1 MQKKYVQKLFIFLTI
16 LAGTCFSF
24 VSLAQAETLNEKSD
38 EKKEELDEL
47 LEEKKSYQKILDIKT
62 KQEQLVSSQVQ
73 SLQAQ
78 ADTVEKNIRENE
90 EKAEQLEREIGVLSQ
105 EIQAKNILV
114 DMKKI
119 ALSHLMRDFYD
130 KKQSGFLTAFFGVGA
145 GGAFLASQDHSIQL
159 QSRVMTVLE
168 EIKVTKS
175 VLEEDKKE
183 LDLKQADLETV
194 VDRLEKQGIYLEG
207 ATQDKQKVLSQ
218 TQQEKGKY
226 AWRLSNV
233 EEKIKEIEQEI
244 AEIEAAKIN
253 GLDLSSMP
261 AAKKGLLAYPVGS
274 VRITQNYGKTT
285 FTRWYT
291 FHNGIDFGGPT
302 GTPIFSVADGKVIA
316 DGDSGNYAYGKWIA
330 IEHEK
335 GGKKL
340 VTLYGHLSKKRVK
353 KGDSVAQGQKIGD
366 MGSTG
371 YSTGPHLHFSVFSA
385 SSFEVVDSAKVSGIK
400 VPIGAHVNPM
410 KYLE

>member
-1 MQKKYVQKLFIFLTI
+1 MQKKYVQKFFIFLI
-16 LAGTCFSF
+16 IIAGTCFSF
-24 VSLAQAETLNEKSD
+24 ISLVQAETLNEKSD

-47 LEEKKSYQKILDIKT
+47 IEEKKSYEKILDIKT

-78 ADTVEKNIRENE
+78 ANTVEKNIRENE
-90 EKAEQLEREIGVLSQ
+90 EKAEKLEREIGVLSQ

-130 KKQSGFLTAFFGVGA
+130 KKQSGFLTAFLGA
-145 GGAFLASQDHSIQL
+145 SVGGAFLASQDHSIQL

-207 ATQDKQKVLSQ
+207 ATQDKQKILSQ

-226 AWRLSNV
+226 AWRLNNV

-261 AAKKGLLAYPVGS
+261 AAKKGLLAYPVAS

-291 FHNGIDFGGPT
+291 FHNGVDFGGPT
-302 GTPIFSVADGKVIA
+302 GTPIFSVEDGKVIA
-316 DGDSGNYAYGKWIA
+316 DGDSGKYAYGKWIA
-330 IEHEK
+330 IEHEIN
-335 GGKKL
+335 GKKL
-340 VTLYGHLSKKRVK
+340 VTLYGHLSKKRAK
-353 KGDSVAQGQKIGD
+353 KGDSVSQGQKIGD

-371 YSTGPHLHFSVFSA
+371 YSTGPHLHFSVFSS